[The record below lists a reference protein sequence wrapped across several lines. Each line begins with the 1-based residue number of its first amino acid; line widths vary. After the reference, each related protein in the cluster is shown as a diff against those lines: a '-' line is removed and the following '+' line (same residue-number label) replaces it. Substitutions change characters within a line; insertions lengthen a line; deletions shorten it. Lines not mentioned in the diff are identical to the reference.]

1 MTKKSRIILISLSI
15 FLISLVNINIS
26 AWINIPIASLSGGL
40 LLFLYCLFQKF
51 EISKQSLELVIVIT
65 FIFFLS
71 YLNSIIQVHIL
82 QINDYSI
89 KHSTFIGI
97 MIAIVL
103 FQAFSSIMYTQKDL
117 FIVSVKY
124 ILLIHILFLFIHFFM
139 INFIVSDPL
148 KFDLFSMINLFGEK
162 EPSRFAANYL
172 YFNIV
177 NFRPSGL
184 FIEPGTYACTM
195 FALWVSYYIHNNKIG
210 LVDYFLISSLFLTQS
225 GFGIVLGTLT
235 ILFLLKDLV
244 IKNLFIVLAILI
256 IFLSSL
262 TVLISRFDNAF
273 TNWNEG
279 SINQKVNLIQDLLQF
294 GIFRQISGSGLG
306 IIDCPSGCII
316 NDNGIFFYIIYV
328 LGIGLGIVLIHYIFF
343 IYLRKSWREKI
354 FLGMVFLTKVSITHI
369 LFWLV
374 LASFLKEKEKPN

>member
-1 MTKKSRIILISLSI
+1 
-15 FLISLVNINIS
+15 
-26 AWINIPIASLSGGL
+26 
-40 LLFLYCLFQKF
+40 
-51 EISKQSLELVIVIT
+51 
-65 FIFFLS
+65 
-71 YLNSIIQVHIL
+71 
-82 QINDYSI
+82 
-89 KHSTFIGI
+89 
-97 MIAIVL
+97 
-103 FQAFSSIMYTQKDL
+103 
-117 FIVSVKY
+117 
-124 ILLIHILFLFIHFFM
+124 M

-148 KFDLFSMINLFGEK
+148 KFDLFNMINLFGDK

-210 LVDYFLISSLFLTQS
+210 LVDYLLISSLFLTQS
-225 GFGIVLGTLT
+225 GLIVLGTLT

-279 SINQKVNLIQDLLQF
+279 SINKKVYLIQNRFNLEFSEEFQA
-294 GIFRQISGSGLG
+294 
-306 IIDCPSGCII
+306 
-316 NDNGIFFYIIYV
+316 
-328 LGIGLGIVLIHYIFF
+328 
-343 IYLRKSWREKI
+343 
-354 FLGMVFLTKVSITHI
+354 LTR
-369 LFWLV
+369 
-374 LASFLKEKEKPN
+374 NN

>member
-1 MTKKSRIILISLSI
+1 M
-15 FLISLVNINIS
+15 
-26 AWINIPIASLSGGL
+26 